1 MQKLAPGVRFKP
13 WFKSLFFA
21 QNWEHAEMLENCLF
35 SILGFIIGYTKRAAV
50 EVISEGVKGRVQ
62 VISEGVKKV
71 ANVKYCFKWG
81 EYVIRCN
88 LLPKMRREANSV

>member
-1 MQKLAPGVRFKP
+1 MGNLKNGKFKPIFELISGATDKLMQKLAPGVRFKP

-50 EVISEGVKGRVQ
+50 EVISEGVKG
-62 VISEGVKKV
+62 
-71 ANVKYCFKWG
+71 WG
-81 EYVIRCN
+81 SSN
-88 LLPKMRREANSV
+88 FRRS